1 MNLPLF
7 QLKKI
12 FAELLND
19 PIFYVFFILIIVIF
33 FASFIFYFFFLKD
46 TPEQNEYAEYIRA
59 TVPPLLVSIGIFG
72 TFLGILMALQ
82 HFNVSDKLGSIED
95 VIDKLKLA
103 FGTSVAGLLS
113 SLLLRVFF
121 MIFRRKA
128 TQDATVSSLLN
139 KMTEV
144 KDAISGEEGPSILTQ
159 LKELQKSFDGMKDKM
174 IENASDAL
182 LPALNK
188 FAESFNAVINDNL
201 SKTFKSLESSVQD
214 LIKWQENYKEHLEK
228 FETHI
233 NTLLNS
239 LDESAKHLQSIVN
252 STEKLPDQIATLKD
266 IGNQINE
273 QMGSVNETFEAFSKM
288 KDDASQA
295 IPEIKSQLEKTTTLF
310 EKQASSVDGVVKQLE
325 KSEQNVSNIIE
336 TSKEGIKGMI
346 EEFTTSM
353 NTHTEKLGQ
362 NVQAQIGEMKEQYQ
376 ELAKENKAEMKQF
389 HASIDKEFK
398 RIEGEVETI
407 MKDVLTQMGNSL
419 VSLSDKFV
427 KDYTPLTTE
436 LQRLVDVSRTLQNKQ
451 NPPTQ

>member
-1 MNLPLF
+1 MNLTAF

-19 PIFYVFFILIIVIF
+19 PIFIIFFISITVLF
-33 FASFIFYFFFLKD
+33 FASLIFYFFALKD
-46 TPEQNEYAEYIRA
+46 TPEQNELAENIRA

-82 HFNVSDKLGSIED
+82 YFDVSDKLGSIAK
-95 VIDKLKLA
+95 VIEKLKLA
-103 FGTSVAGLLS
+103 FGTSVVGLFS
-113 SLLLRVFF
+113 SLILRS
-121 MIFRRKA
+121 IFIIIPRKA

-144 KDAISGEEGPSILTQ
+144 KDAISSEEGPSILTQ
-159 LKELQKSFDGMKDKM
+159 LKKLQTSFDGMKDKM

-188 FAESFNAVINDNL
+188 FADSFNAVINENL

-214 LIKWQENYKEHLEK
+214 LVKWQENYKEHLEK
-228 FETHI
+228 FETHV

-252 STEKLPDQIATLKD
+252 STEKLPEQIATLKE

-288 KDDASQA
+288 KNDASQA

-325 KSEQNVSNIIE
+325 QSEQNVSKIIE
-336 TSKEGIKGMI
+336 TSKTGIQGMI
-346 EEFTTSM
+346 DEFTTEM
-353 NTHTEKLGQ
+353 NTHTKNLGQ
-362 NVQAQIGEMKEQYQ
+362 NVQDQIGEMKAQYQ
-376 ELAKENKAEMKQF
+376 ELAKENKAEMKQL
-389 HASIDKEFK
+389 HASMDKEFK

-419 VSLSDKFV
+419 VSLSSKFV

-436 LQRLVDVSRTLQNKQ
+436 LQRLVEISRTLQNKQ
-451 NPPTQ
+451 NPPT